1 MLGVRDKTKIL
12 NERTTMTTTVLEVVN
27 STAVRVTPTDRYILT
42 PDRMS
47 EDLKRLGPWRKEEK
61 GFYVPGDDRLE
72 LEPVVR
78 GDETDVHGGVVL
90 KRVEEVTCA
99 GQGYAEPIARNHRI
113 VPPAWHNLNLLFPG
127 TIWFC
132 RDNRAFVSALYCSR
146 HLARLFYFPAG
157 QTFNKFF
164 RIVRVNRAAA
174 N

>member
-1 MLGVRDKTKIL
+1 MITSIL
-12 NERTTMTTTVLEVVN
+12 EAVDSTTT
-27 STAVRVTPTDRYILT
+27 TIRVTPTDRYIFT

-61 GFYVPGDDRLE
+61 GFYFPGDDRLE

-90 KRVEEVTCA
+90 ERVSEFTCA
-99 GQGYAEPIARNHRI
+99 GHGFAEPIARDHRR
-113 VPPAWHNLNLLFPG
+113 VPSSWHNLNLLFPG
-127 TIWFC
+127 TIWFTG
-132 RDNRAFVSALYCSR
+132 DNRAFVSAIHCSR
-146 HLARLFYFPAG
+146 HLARLLFFPAG

-164 RIVRVNRAAA
+164 KIVRVNRLAA